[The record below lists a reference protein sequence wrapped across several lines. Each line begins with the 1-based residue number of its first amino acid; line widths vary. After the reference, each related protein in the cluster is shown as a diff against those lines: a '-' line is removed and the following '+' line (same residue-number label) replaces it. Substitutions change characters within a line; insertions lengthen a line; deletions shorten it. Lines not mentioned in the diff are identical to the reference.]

1 MGIIR
6 HGNLEMWRS
15 LVLAVVLAMAV
26 ATGEGVFVV
35 IAFLAAVW
43 EVAMVG
49 VAGVR

>member
-6 HGNLEMWRS
+6 HGNLEMWRR
-15 LVLAVVLAMAV
+15 LVLAGVVAMTV
-26 ATGEGVFVV
+26 ATGGGVFVV
-35 IAFLAAVW
+35 IAFLVAVW